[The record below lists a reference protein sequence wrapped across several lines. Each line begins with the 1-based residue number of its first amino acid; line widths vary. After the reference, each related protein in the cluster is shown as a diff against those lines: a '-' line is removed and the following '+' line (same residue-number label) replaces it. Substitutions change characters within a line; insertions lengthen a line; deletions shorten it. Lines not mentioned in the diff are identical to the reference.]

1 VSILMASEATTDRG
15 SGALEAIGDSCP
27 KYVVSMDPVAVGRNG
42 ITRLRLIGFL
52 NDESLRRLGFAH
64 WAPDPLFASVQLKSV
79 VSSFDAL

>member
-1 VSILMASEATTDRG
+1 
-15 SGALEAIGDSCP
+15 
-27 KYVVSMDPVAVGRNG
+27 MDPVAVGRNG

-52 NDESLRRLGFAH
+52 GDESLRRLGFAH

>member
-1 VSILMASEATTDRG
+1 MSILMASEATTDRG

-27 KYVVSMDPVAVGRNG
+27 KYVVSMDPVAVGRNS
-42 ITRLRLIGFL
+42 ITRLRPTDFL
-52 NDESLRRLGFAH
+52 SDESLRRLGFAH